1 MIDLHMH
8 TVYSDGDK
16 TVEEILKLCEEK
28 HLEYIS
34 ITDHNNCMQYKDEAF
49 NKNIFSGKVIKG
61 VELQGSVLNKCIEIL
76 AYDYDIDILS
86 KWINTYFSEE
96 KLRERRN
103 NQKVRFLKICD
114 KNGLKYDE
122 SKIIYPKKVTAFIER
137 SIYDELIR
145 YEENCEK
152 LGEYAKHFGLFYR
165 KCLTNIESPF
175 YMNYAIDYPTYE
187 EIVDSIHMAR
197 GKAFLAHPFE
207 YKFNNTLGFMD
218 EIRKIRELDGI
229 ECYHPSAEEDNRIN
243 ILKEYANKNNLYIS
257 GGSDYHGTPKPDI
270 EIGLGRGSL
279 QIPKEIVKE
288 WHRRD

>member
-49 NKNIFSGKVIKG
+49 SKNIFSGKVIKG

-152 LGEYAKHFGLFYR
+152 LGEYAKHFGLF
-165 KCLTNIESPF
+165 
-175 YMNYAIDYPTYE
+175 
-187 EIVDSIHMAR
+187 
-197 GKAFLAHPFE
+197 
-207 YKFNNTLGFMD
+207 
-218 EIRKIRELDGI
+218 
-229 ECYHPSAEEDNRIN
+229 
-243 ILKEYANKNNLYIS
+243 
-257 GGSDYHGTPKPDI
+257 
-270 EIGLGRGSL
+270 
-279 QIPKEIVKE
+279 
-288 WHRRD
+288 

>member
-34 ITDHNNCMQYKDEAF
+34 ITDHNNCMQYNDEAF
-49 NKNIFSGKVIKG
+49 SKNIFSGKVIKG

-76 AYDYDIDILS
+76 AYDYDIEILS
-86 KWINTYFSEE
+86 KWINAYFSEE

-165 KCLTNIESPF
+165 KCLTNIKSPF

-187 EIVDSIHMAR
+187 EIVDSIHQAG

-207 YKFNNTLGFMD
+207 YKFSNTLEF
-218 EIRKIRELDGI
+218 IK
-229 ECYHPSAEEDNRIN
+229 H
-243 ILKEYANKNNLYIS
+243 LK
-257 GGSDYHGTPKPDI
+257 P
-270 EIGLGRGSL
+270 
-279 QIPKEIVKE
+279 
-288 WHRRD
+288 